1 MAWCEKTGF
10 ALPSRPAPVSCFT
23 RRAFRAALLAG
34 TALVS
39 VASAVTAARAGDLA
53 SLALPTGGQV
63 TAGQAAISQNGAAMT
78 VTQSSPKAILTWQ
91 GFDIG
96 KQASVTFNQPDASSM
111 ALNRVVAGNASRI
124 EGQLSAN
131 GQVILVNPNG
141 VVFGA
146 GATVNVGG
154 LVASALDIADADF
167 LTGNLAFQRG
177 GATGAV
183 VNHGTI
189 TAGYAALL
197 GSQLANDG
205 LIEATLSTVALA
217 SGEAVVL
224 SLSGNNLVGVAVQP
238 STVAALIQA
247 GGITR
252 ADNGGKVLVTA
263 AAANAVLGGAINADG
278 VIAADSLTSK
288 GGKVSLSAGGPITLS
303 GAQITATGTTGGG
316 AISIGDASTAS
327 VTVDAASRFNASA
340 TVQGSGGSL
349 RVDSQNTAFHG
360 RAAATG
366 GAQGGDGGQVETS
379 GARLDIASALVDV
392 GAPHGKVGSWL
403 LDPIDF
409 VVDANAATAIDNGLA
424 NGDVTIRTTASGNT
438 VTGAAASSGAN
449 PGCNGDIV
457 VAAPISWTSGQALT
471 LDAYHSVQ
479 VNAAVSG
486 SGTNASGT
494 NASGTGAG
502 LVITTNDGGSG
513 GSLSFGGGGSVTL
526 PTSGRLMVGGHG
538 YTLIN
543 NLQAVGSTGFYAL
556 ASDIAA
562 GSVTPIGLNDGSP
575 INFTGTLEGLGHNI
589 TGLTINDSSHSN
601 LGLFS
606 VIGSGG
612 VVRDLTLSGNV
623 TAGSNVANVGLLAG
637 TNRGVINNVGATA
650 RITFGSS
657 VNGVGGLVGQNYG
670 TILQSYA
677 LGSISGG
684 YAAYNIGGLAGRNTN
699 IGALIAQSFANTAI
713 TVGDNADFNA
723 VPAAGVGGLVGAAD
737 FDLDATY
744 PFVAGSPNALQ
755 GGSIVQSYA
764 GGSIV
769 AGNRASNIGGLV
781 GVAGGFDSYGDTF
794 GSVILT
800 SYSTTSIR
808 TGPWANAVGGLVG
821 FGMPAMVQCY
831 ASGSIVVGAGSHYV
845 GGLAG
850 FVTDAKGTDAAYYN
864 WTAPM
869 PVSAGN
875 FWDPAAS
882 GMTVGFGGNAGIT
895 MPVAVSG
902 AAAYAQSTYTGA
914 GWSFGNSAGGSGVWA
929 MVDGYTRPM
938 LAWEYSPVIT
948 NAHQLQL
955 MSLAPS
961 ANYTLGSNI
970 DLGTTANP
978 SEVWN
983 PTTGFVP
990 IGFSTTGN
998 NASPTPF
1005 TGTFDGQGHAITSLS
1020 MTFPG
1025 MNALGLF
1032 SSIGNG
1038 GSVRNLTLSGSVTD
1052 GSNGSNIGLLA
1063 GVNSG
1068 MVTNVSTS
1076 GNITVGNNASNV
1088 GGLVGDNN
1096 GGRVSASFASG
1107 SVSVGSGATGIG
1119 GLIGN
1124 NENGAIVQATYA
1136 TGSVGAGS
1144 GSQNVGGLVGA
1155 NDGTSSIDQSYA
1167 TGLVAADATPT
1178 NVGGLVGSNSGSV
1191 TSSYWDMASTGQAT
1205 SAAGTGL
1212 AVTDNWGT
1220 VGPQADTTWTSSG
1233 NWHFVD
1239 GKRYP
1244 LLAAFNGGARN
1255 PTPAPTVAPTPAPT
1269 AAPTPAPT
1277 VAPTPAPTDAPTP
1290 APTVAPTPA
1299 PTEAPTPAPTV
1310 APTPAPTDAPTPA
1323 PTDAPTPAPTDAP
1336 TPAPTVAPTPAP
1348 TVAPTPAPT
1357 VAPTVA
1363 PTPAPTTAPTPAPTP
1378 APTAAPSP
1386 APTVAP
1392 TPAPTVAPTP
1402 TDLTPALPTPGPTAP
1417 ISPARPVIPVADAGA
1432 DDPATQA
1439 IFAPLSATYEGQ
1451 AETGEPR
1458 RELSMSQRNPAEA
1471 TASRPT
1477 PETPTQCAT
1486 DHGPSQTCSSV
1497 PAELRKVLGLA
1508 GNLGWIVQFNDESVA
1523 IPSGTPED

>member
-154 LVASALDIADADF
+154 LVASALNIADADF

-183 VNHGTI
+183 V
-189 TAGYAALL
+189 
-197 GSQLANDG
+197 
-205 LIEATLSTVALA
+205 
-217 SGEAVVL
+217 
-224 SLSGNNLVGVAVQP
+224 
-238 STVAALIQA
+238 
-247 GGITR
+247 
-252 ADNGGKVLVTA
+252 
-263 AAANAVLGGAINADG
+263 
-278 VIAADSLTSK
+278 
-288 GGKVSLSAGGPITLS
+288 
-303 GAQITATGTTGGG
+303 
-316 AISIGDASTAS
+316 
-327 VTVDAASRFNASA
+327 SRFNASA

-424 NGDVTIRTTASGNT
+424 NGDVTIWTTASGNT

-449 PGCNGDIV
+449 PGSNGDIV

-513 GSLSFGGGGSVTL
+513 GSLSFGGGGSV
-526 PTSGRLMVGGHG
+526 
-538 YTLIN
+538 
-543 NLQAVGSTGFYAL
+543 
-556 ASDIAA
+556 
-562 GSVTPIGLNDGSP
+562 
-575 INFTGTLEGLGHNI
+575 
-589 TGLTINDSSHSN
+589 
-601 LGLFS
+601 
-606 VIGSGG
+606 
-612 VVRDLTLSGNV
+612 
-623 TAGSNVANVGLLAG
+623 
-637 TNRGVINNVGATA
+637 
-650 RITFGSS
+650 
-657 VNGVGGLVGQNYG
+657 
-670 TILQSYA
+670 
-677 LGSISGG
+677 
-684 YAAYNIGGLAGRNTN
+684 
-699 IGALIAQSFANTAI
+699 
-713 TVGDNADFNA
+713 
-723 VPAAGVGGLVGAAD
+723 
-737 FDLDATY
+737 
-744 PFVAGSPNALQ
+744 
-755 GGSIVQSYA
+755 
-764 GGSIV
+764 
-769 AGNRASNIGGLV
+769 
-781 GVAGGFDSYGDTF
+781 
-794 GSVILT
+794 
-800 SYSTTSIR
+800 
-808 TGPWANAVGGLVG
+808 
-821 FGMPAMVQCY
+821 
-831 ASGSIVVGAGSHYV
+831 
-845 GGLAG
+845 
-850 FVTDAKGTDAAYYN
+850 
-864 WTAPM
+864 
-869 PVSAGN
+869 
-875 FWDPAAS
+875 
-882 GMTVGFGGNAGIT
+882 
-895 MPVAVSG
+895 
-902 AAAYAQSTYTGA
+902 
-914 GWSFGNSAGGSGVWA
+914 
-929 MVDGYTRPM
+929 
-938 LAWEYSPVIT
+938 
-948 NAHQLQL
+948 
-955 MSLAPS
+955 
-961 ANYTLGSNI
+961 
-970 DLGTTANP
+970 
-978 SEVWN
+978 
-983 PTTGFVP
+983 
-990 IGFSTTGN
+990 
-998 NASPTPF
+998 
-1005 TGTFDGQGHAITSLS
+1005 
-1020 MTFPG
+1020 
-1025 MNALGLF
+1025 
-1032 SSIGNG
+1032 
-1038 GSVRNLTLSGSVTD
+1038 
-1052 GSNGSNIGLLA
+1052 
-1063 GVNSG
+1063 
-1068 MVTNVSTS
+1068 NVSTS

-1167 TGLVAADATPT
+1167 TGLVAADATAT

-1212 AVTDNWGT
+1212 AVTDDWGT

-1277 VAPTPAPTDAPTP
+1277 AAPTPAPTAAPTPAPTVAPTPAPTDAPTP
-1290 APTVAPTPA
+1290 APTV
-1299 PTEAPTPAPTV
+1299 
-1310 APTPAPTDAPTPA
+1310 APTPA

-1363 PTPAPTTAPTPAPTP
+1363 PTPAPTTAPTPAPT
-1378 APTAAPSP
+1378 AAPSP

-1402 TDLTPALPTPGPTAP
+1402 IDLTPALPTPGPTAP